1 MLVDNSNISNDH
13 LFGDGIH
20 MVELGWC
27 ILANN
32 VIDYWFINTLSPPK
46 HTHTHDAVEGYKTR
60 NWKERD
66 KSADGLIEFV

>member
-1 MLVDNSNISNDH
+1 MSKVFVLVIVQNKRISKSVLQEVNKKISFICKNNNFILVDNSNVSNDH

-32 VIDYWFINTLSPPK
+32 VIDY
-46 HTHTHDAVEGYKTR
+46 
-60 NWKERD
+60 
-66 KSADGLIEFV
+66 

>member
-1 MLVDNSNISNDH
+1 MSKVFVLAIVQNKRISKSVLQEVNKKISFICKNNNFILVDNSNVSNDH

-32 VIDYWFINTLSPPK
+32 VIDY
-46 HTHTHDAVEGYKTR
+46 
-60 NWKERD
+60 
-66 KSADGLIEFV
+66 

>member
-1 MLVDNSNISNDH
+1 MSKVFVLAIVQNKRISKSVLQEVNKKISFICKNNNFMLVDNSNISNDH

-32 VIDYWFINTLSPPK
+32 VIDY
-46 HTHTHDAVEGYKTR
+46 
-60 NWKERD
+60 
-66 KSADGLIEFV
+66 